1 MIENYKKMKEKK
13 KKEELD
19 RIQMQNQV
27 KKNRGRQH
35 NSINRKEIK
44 FTSCGS
50 KDYKCDSQSDIE
62 HEVLSLTN
70 LKI

>member
-50 KDYKCDSQSDIE
+50 KDYKCDS
-62 HEVLSLTN
+62 
-70 LKI
+70 